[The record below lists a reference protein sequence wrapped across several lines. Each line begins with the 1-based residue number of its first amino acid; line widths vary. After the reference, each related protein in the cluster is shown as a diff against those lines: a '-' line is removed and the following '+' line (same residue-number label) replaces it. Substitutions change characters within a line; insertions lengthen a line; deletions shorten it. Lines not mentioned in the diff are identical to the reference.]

1 MNFDDFFDKG
11 ESRHNGFRPRNFET
25 SLGMY
30 ANPVEEPTPQKS
42 ATFFAGLAA
51 IVFLSLAEGTL
62 VWVIFESLEDLGFVD
77 RRLPWN
83 PFVIIAFAVNLIRAF
98 DRSAFGSR

>member
-1 MNFDDFFDKG
+1 
-11 ESRHNGFRPRNFET
+11 
-25 SLGMY
+25 MY
-30 ANPVEEPTPQKS
+30 ANPVEEPTSQNS

-98 DRSAFGSR
+98 DRSAFGGR

>member
-1 MNFDDFFDKG
+1 MF
-11 ESRHNGFRPRNFET
+11 
-25 SLGMY
+25 
-30 ANPVEEPTPQKS
+30 AAPVEEPTPAKS
-42 ATFFAGLAA
+42 AAFFAGLAA
-51 IVFLSLAEGTL
+51 VVFLSLAEGTL

-98 DRSAFGSR
+98 DRSAFGRR